1 MRDLSCLNTVITDNL
16 AAHIDLSNIKSW
28 DLNADFTSISL
39 TKWAKAYSGNEFL
52 YDFGLTAFDNGR
64 VSGITDSLQLTPNDT
79 KLKLY
84 RVGYNTETGGT
95 FYDGFEIQSVTGTN
109 VGNYFITSGGYLQ
122 GFFGLKDYKFQTLPY
137 RYEKGVT
144 LETLVYVMPES
155 YNDGYFLFIGARS
168 EDKYIPYFSG
178 ETTQYT
184 ATTTSTTYGSRGS
197 YLLTQ
202 SEVKYSGV
210 TTSEDN
216 FLNSTSNIVKVKKA
230 INDEN
235 HTEEIEIENLNGDIN
250 NNVIGFYLS
259 SSYKLGYTKI
269 DSNGV
274 VQNDESGTLFTKTG
288 WTIISMSFKPYD
300 IIYDKDLLSC
310 APIRKGD
317 FIVYVNGRLFW
328 KISDFE
334 EFYFRGFKNAK
345 EKQLGVPYTLSWGG
359 GSYGL
364 KHSFHWDLNERIIFN
379 KDNVTGVTNSFQ
391 FVNDPSVTYDCPPEP
406 VSGYTQYVSISAN
419 TTTFNIV
426 DPCDL
431 SNFTPNSVLEWVESG
446 GTGTTTS
453 EYFGLYNVNLSL
465 ISNRDYTFTVK
476 VYENGIFNPYSTG
489 EIGMFFIGNVSVEKI
504 YSKPYTKDVNTSGQW
519 NDIVYKI
526 KLKENSSK
534 QNIKAGLYISS
545 SAPLNNE
552 FKVYFDEFKFIGSDK
567 LKQDNRKNELLI
579 EETYSKSFVGGI
591 QKLRVYDNAL
601 NSREILHNAII
612 EARNGGYNLKVLTGG
627 RLING
632 NVSSNSSTPLTPIIP
647 IPQHNIQL
655 RADGA
660 GNINM
665 IIPVTI
671 TWNHVDYY
679 DIIYFL
685 FVGDSKIHFKQTGN
699 YKISYGVTCENN
711 DANSKV
717 IGFGIRVNGTTILAP
732 YTTQA
737 TLDNIIG
744 ATGSANI
751 SDYETIFN
759 TNDYIEL
766 ICFRS
771 GLNGVVTIVPGQG
784 WINVEKV

>member
-1 MRDLSCLNTVITDNL
+1 M
-16 AAHIDLSNIKSW
+16 
-28 DLNADFTSISL
+28 
-39 TKWAKAYSGNEFL
+39 Y
-52 YDFGLTAFDNGR
+52 
-64 VSGITDSLQLTPNDT
+64 
-79 KLKLY
+79 
-84 RVGYNTETGGT
+84 
-95 FYDGFEIQSVTGTN
+95 
-109 VGNYFITSGGYLQ
+109 
-122 GFFGLKDYKFQTLPY
+122 
-137 RYEKGVT
+137 
-144 LETLVYVMPES
+144 
-155 YNDGYFLFIGARS
+155 
-168 EDKYIPYFSG
+168 
-178 ETTQYT
+178 
-184 ATTTSTTYGSRGS
+184 
-197 YLLTQ
+197 
-202 SEVKYSGV
+202 
-210 TTSEDN
+210 
-216 FLNSTSNIVKVKKA
+216 
-230 INDEN
+230 
-235 HTEEIEIENLNGDIN
+235 
-250 NNVIGFYLS
+250 
-259 SSYKLGYTKI
+259 
-269 DSNGV
+269 
-274 VQNDESGTLFTKTG
+274 
-288 WTIISMSFKPYD
+288 
-300 IIYDKDLLSC
+300 
-310 APIRKGD
+310 
-317 FIVYVNGRLFW
+317 
-328 KISDFE
+328 
-334 EFYFRGFKNAK
+334 
-345 EKQLGVPYTLSWGG
+345 
-359 GSYGL
+359 
-364 KHSFHWDLNERIIFN
+364 
-379 KDNVTGVTNSFQ
+379 Q
-391 FVNDPSVTYDCPPEP
+391 F
-406 VSGYTQYVSISAN
+406 SAN